1 VKGRDGCRVPLPW
14 TAAGP
19 NFGFGGAPWLPQPD
33 WFAALAADVQDGTAG
48 STLEMYRA
56 ALGWRRKL
64 QAEESLEWLSEA
76 AASVVRYRRPNG
88 WEVLTNFG
96 AAPAKLPAGV
106 DLSKVVLSSGEPA
119 DGAIPA
125 ETTLWLAP

>member
-1 VKGRDGCRVPLPW
+1 M
-14 TAAGP
+14 
-19 NFGFGGAPWLPQPD
+19 
-33 WFAALAADVQDGTAG
+33 QDGTAG

-96 AAPAKLPAGV
+96 AAPAKLPTGV

-119 DGAIPA
+119 DGTIPA